1 MIARMPIVAITL
13 RGLLDRRRTWLMVL
27 LAAVPVLIALVVV
40 SFGNTTFT
48 ERIFDQLVV
57 RTVLPLIALVFGT
70 AAIGTELEDGTVVYL
85 LAKPLRRIHVVL
97 AKSTVAAALTI
108 ALVVPATLLTGL
120 VAATQN
126 ADLTEAVV
134 AFAVAAAVGGAA
146 YTMAFFTLSTFTSRA
161 LAVGLGYVL
170 LWEGVL
176 SGLFDGSRLFSI
188 RQATLGLAAQIQ
200 GVQRPSTS
208 DGTTATVFLL
218 VVIFGSVALATWRL
232 TRFQMRGGD

>member
-1 MIARMPIVAITL
+1 ML
-13 RGLLDRRRTWLMVL
+13 
-27 LAAVPVLIALVVV
+27 
-40 SFGNTTFT
+40 
-48 ERIFDQLVV
+48 
-57 RTVLPLIALVFGT
+57 
-70 AAIGTELEDGTVVYL
+70 
-85 LAKPLRRIHVVL
+85 
-97 AKSTVAAALTI
+97 
-108 ALVVPATLLTGL
+108 
-120 VAATQN
+120 
-126 ADLTEAVV
+126 
-134 AFAVAAAVGGAA
+134 AFAIAAAVGGAA

-200 GVQRPSTS
+200 GVERSSAT

-218 VVIFGSVALATWRL
+218 VVIVGSVALATWRL